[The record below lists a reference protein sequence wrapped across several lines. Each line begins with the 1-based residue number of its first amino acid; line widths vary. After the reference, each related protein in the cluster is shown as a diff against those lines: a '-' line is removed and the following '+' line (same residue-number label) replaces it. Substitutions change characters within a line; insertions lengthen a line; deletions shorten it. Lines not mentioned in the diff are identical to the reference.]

1 VAAEDVGGLPG
12 AAYAGGDADGGV
24 AVGPHDAAGDVEDLP
39 DVDLPHGARGVDA
52 GEVADLSPVFVADSG
67 EVALFEQCLAYR
79 RLRFGLDASL
89 CFAGVPLPEDV
100 GPEVG
105 DLLVVVVDAEDADES
120 Q

>member
-1 VAAEDVGGLPG
+1 MAAEDVGGLPG

-52 GEVADLSPVFVADSG
+52 GEVADLGPVFVANSG

-79 RLRFGLDASL
+79 RLPNPAW
-89 CFAGVPLPEDV
+89 
-100 GPEVG
+100 
-105 DLLVVVVDAEDADES
+105 
-120 Q
+120 